1 MRVVGALL
9 RASGLVLVVAAAG
22 PAGIARAEAPVASFS
37 WFPSAPHTGEPVYL
51 ASTATD
57 ATSPITSFAW
67 DLAGGGAFGEA
78 GPVITT
84 TFSTAGTHAV
94 RLLVTAADGSSSIA
108 AATIQ
113 VTDPPAGVLLPFPV
127 VRVVGNVLRSGLKI
141 RLLSVE
147 APPGASISVACRG
160 RGCPLSSERQAA
172 TTTSIEAVT
181 LRFHRFERLLPAGVV
196 LEVRVSKA
204 GRVGEYTRLLI
215 RHQRTPI
222 RLDECLDPAGI
233 TPMRCPSGG

>member
-9 RASGLVLVVAAAG
+9 RAAALAYVFG
-22 PAGIARAEAPVASFS
+22 ALGSVGGASAEAPVASFS
-37 WFPSAPHTGEPVYL
+37 WFPSSPHTGEPVSL

-84 TFSTAGTHAV
+84 SFSAAGTHAV

-108 AATIQ
+108 AAAIQ
-113 VTDPPAGVLLPFPV
+113 VSDPPAGVLLPFPV
-127 VRVVGNVLRSGLKI
+127 VRVVGNVLRSGLKM

-147 APPGASISVACRG
+147 APPGASISVECRG

-172 TTTSIEAVT
+172 TSTGVEAVT
-181 LRFHRFERLLPAGVV
+181 LRFHRFERLLRAGVV
-196 LEVRVSKA
+196 LEVRVSKP
-204 GRVGEYTRLLI
+204 GRVGEYTRLVI
-215 RHQRTPI
+215 RHYRPPL

-233 TPMRCPSGG
+233 TPMRCPTGE